1 MEAFLAQ
8 AHKTVSQRPTVF
20 RLLDVI
26 YDFVGAMK
34 PFISQEISFFNV
46 PHYYIL
52 KLGLGGKCTAQYK
65 LRSGTPHLLPR
76 EPKDARELVRVTSCL
91 VADDFALVD
100 GKLELLKF
108 MDCDITD
115 RDNYSTGQF
124 TTAIA
129 LEGCLDIFK
138 KLQTETFQ
146 LMDMKARLEANTE
159 DEIDGPSFS
168 YEDLKRASSDKY
180 GYICFLKDSVEGPFR
195 IPVIPPIIHGDEVYG
210 GNATQRSRTEKGAA
224 EIFAAKQYM
233 LEAISKHTFEVSS
246 LTSFPAKWFASST
259 VYQHEVD
266 YFSQLGTEADI
277 IAAAAAK
284 AKSAPLWGTGLIYP
298 DIEVTTEMMA
308 EQASLRELYSR
319 KQQMANSFIAALS
332 KKGQM
337 IESDLFGQPLE
348 QVRRPGLI
356 APTPSEAAWDP
367 ENFAGKILFYFI
379 FFLTLKLSLQ

>member
-1 MEAFLAQ
+1 MAMEAFLAQ
-8 AHKTVSQRPTVF
+8 AHKTVSQRPTVS

-76 EPKDARELVRVTSCL
+76 EPSDARELVRVTSCL
-91 VADDFALVD
+91 VADDFAFVD

-115 RDNYSTGQF
+115 REAYSTGQMA
-124 TTAIA
+124 TAIA
-129 LEGCLDIFK
+129 LEGCMDIFK

-146 LMDMKARLEANTE
+146 LMDMKARLESNTE
-159 DEIDGPSFS
+159 DQIDGPSFS

-180 GYICFLKDSVEGPFR
+180 GYICFLKDSAEGPFR
-195 IPVIPPIIHGDEVYG
+195 IPVIPPIIYGDEVFG
-210 GNATQRSRTEKGAA
+210 GNAAQRARTEKGAA

-246 LTSFPAKWFASST
+246 LTSFPAKWFSSSA

-266 YFSQLGTEADI
+266 YFSQLGTEEDI

-284 AKSAPLWGTGLIYP
+284 AKGAPSWGTGLIYP
-298 DIEVTTEMMA
+298 DIEVTSEMLA
-308 EQASLRELYSR
+308 EQASLREIYSR
-319 KQQMANSFIAALS
+319 KQQMANTFIAALS

-337 IESDLFGQPLE
+337 IEIDSFGQPLE

-356 APTPSEAAWDP
+356 GPTPSEACWDP
-367 ENFAGKILFYFI
+367 ENFKG
-379 FFLTLKLSLQ
+379 